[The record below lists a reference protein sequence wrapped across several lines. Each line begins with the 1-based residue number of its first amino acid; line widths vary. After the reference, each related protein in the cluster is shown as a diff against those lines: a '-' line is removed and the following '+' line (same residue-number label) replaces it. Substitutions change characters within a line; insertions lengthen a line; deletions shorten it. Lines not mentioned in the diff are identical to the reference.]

1 MLSSTPEIR
10 NTGRDCADS
19 DGQVDNA
26 CGNAARL
33 PKIDYNKSQKGEHI
47 MRQSRRKVLK
57 AGAALAAAAS
67 LPHFA
72 RAQSGSIKIGMS
84 MPQTG
89 SLGAGGQAA
98 LVALRLWVDDVNQRG
113 GLLNRKVELIAYDDQ
128 TNPANT
134 PGIYTKLLDIDKVD
148 LLIAPYGTVP
158 TAPIVPMV
166 KQRGLLLMGNFS
178 FQVNAKV
185 QHDMWFNN
193 SPWNDAASWSDGFI
207 KAGQGAGAK
216 TIAILAADQEFAQNL
231 ANGARE
237 LAKKANIQSVYDQ
250 NYPPTTT
257 DFSSLIRG
265 IRAAKPEM
273 VFVMSYPNDSV
284 AIIRAV
290 NEIGVGSQVQVFGG
304 GMVGLQFTPIMTS
317 LGSLLNG
324 VLNYN
329 SYVPGMK
336 YPGIED
342 FLARYAKRAA
352 EARVD
357 PLGFYLP
364 PFNYAIGQMLEQ
376 AVNGTKSLDHKQL
389 AAYLRKNEM
398 KTLVGPIRYDK
409 NGEWANPRVVQA
421 QFRGVVDKDT
431 EQFRQPGKQIV
442 IYPDAYKTGNVI
454 TPFEKARSAK

>member
-1 MLSSTPEIR
+1 MNFT
-10 NTGRDCADS
+10 
-19 DGQVDNA
+19 
-26 CGNAARL
+26 
-33 PKIDYNKSQKGEHI
+33 
-47 MRQSRRKVLK
+47 RRKVIGA
-57 AGAALAAAAS
+57 AGAAAVTAA
-67 LPHFA
+67 LPAGRVFA
-72 RAQSGSIKIGMS
+72 QGSGPVKIGMS

-98 LVALRLWVDDVNQRG
+98 LLALRMWVDDVNQKG
-113 GLLNRKVELIAYDDQ
+113 GLLGRKVEFIVYDDQ

-134 PGIYTKLLDIDKVD
+134 PGIYTKLLDVD
-148 LLIAPYGTVP
+148 RVNLLIAPYGTVP
-158 TAPIVPMV
+158 TAPIMSLV
-166 KQRGLLLMGNFS
+166 KERNKLLMGNFS

-193 SPWNDAASWSDGFI
+193 SPWNDASSWSDGFFR
-207 KAGQGAGAK
+207 AGQKAGAK
-216 TIAILAADQEFAQNL
+216 SAAILAADNDFAQNL

-237 LAKKANIQSVYDQ
+237 LAKKSNIKVVYDQ

-257 DFSSLIRG
+257 DFSSLVRA

-290 NEIGVGSQVQVFGG
+290 NEIGVGSQVQIFGG
-304 GMVGLQFTPIMTS
+304 GMVGLQFTPIMSS
-317 LGSLLNG
+317 LGSQLNG

-342 FLARYAKRAA
+342 FLKRYAQKAA
-352 EARVD
+352 EAKVD

-364 PFNYAIGQMLEQ
+364 PFNYAIGQILEQ
-376 AVNGTKSLDHKQL
+376 AVSATKSIDDRTL
-389 AAYLRKNEM
+389 AKWLHSNEVR
-398 KTLVGPIRYDK
+398 TIVGPIRWGKD
-409 NGEWANPRVVQA
+409 GEWAQARVVQA
-421 QFRGVVDKDT
+421 QFRGVKDKDV
-431 EQFRQPGKQIV
+431 EQFRQAGRQV
-442 IYPDAYKTGNVI
+442 VVYPEDYKTGDVI

>member
-1 MLSSTPEIR
+1 
-10 NTGRDCADS
+10 
-19 DGQVDNA
+19 
-26 CGNAARL
+26 
-33 PKIDYNKSQKGEHI
+33 

-57 AGAALAAAAS
+57 ACAALAAAAS
-67 LPHFA
+67 LPQFA
-72 RAQSGSIKIGMS
+72 RAAEAGPIKIGMS

-128 TNPANT
+128 TNPANV
-134 PGIYTKLLDIDKVD
+134 PGIYTKLLDIDRVD

-158 TAPIVPMV
+158 TAPVMPMV

-237 LAKKANIQSVYDQ
+237 LSKKAGIKSVYDQ
-250 NYPPTTT
+250 NYPQATT

-265 IRAAKPEM
+265 IRAAKPDM

-329 SYVPGMK
+329 SYVPGMQ

-342 FLARYAKRAA
+342 FLSRYAKRAA
-352 EARVD
+352 EAKVD

-376 AVNGTKSLDHKQL
+376 AVNGTKSLDHKTL
-389 AAYLRKNEM
+389 AAYLRQNEM

-409 NGEWANPRVVQA
+409 TGEWANPRVVQA
-421 QFRGVVDKDT
+421 QFRGVADKDT
-431 EQFRQPGKQIV
+431 EQFRQAGKQVV